1 MKSMTGYGAGTS
13 ESAGTSVSVEISSVN
28 RKQLD
33 LRIVLP
39 KELGTLERDV
49 RAWLQGRISRGAV
62 TVGVNCTL
70 GEADRSAVQR
80 LDRELAAEAADELR
94 AIAEQAGIEARISL
108 QDLLAVPGVVLEE
121 QAKLPLDRIRPRL
134 LEALEF
140 AFAEFD
146 SMRLQEGDALLSD
159 IRARVAAMKEAAGR
173 IRSEAAGLLDTYR
186 EKLRRRALEMG
197 LDLAADDE
205 RLIKEAVFLADRSDI
220 TEEITRLDSHF
231 DQLERLLNSNEPPG
245 RSLEFLC
252 QELHR
257 EINTIAAK
265 SGGTTS
271 AENVFVLKT
280 ELGRVKEQSM
290 NLE

>member
-1 MKSMTGYGAGTS
+1 MKSMTGYGTGTS
-13 ESAGTSVSVEISSVN
+13 ESAGTSAIVEISSVN

-39 KELGTLERDV
+39 RELGALERDV
-49 RAWLQGRISRGAV
+49 RGWLHERISRGAV
-62 TVGVNCTL
+62 TVAVSFTL
-70 GEADRSAVQR
+70 GETDRSTVQR
-80 LDRELAAEAADELR
+80 LDRKLATEAADELR
-94 AIAEQAGIEARISL
+94 AIAQKAGIDAQISL
-108 QDLLAVPGVVLEE
+108 RDLLAVPGVVLEE
-121 QAKLPLDRIRPRL
+121 QAKLPLDRLRPVVL
-134 LEALEF
+134 DAFET

-146 SMRLQEGDALLSD
+146 VMRLREGDALLAD
-159 IRARVAAMKEAAGR
+159 IRTRVAAMKAAVGR
-173 IRSEAAGLLDTYR
+173 IRSEAAGLIDVYR

-205 RLIKEAVFLADRSDI
+205 QLIKEAVFLADRSDI

-231 DQLERLLNSNEPPG
+231 DQLDNLLNSPEPPG

-265 SGGTTS
+265 SNGTAI

>member
-13 ESAGTSVSVEISSVN
+13 ESAGTSATVEISSVN
-28 RKQLD
+28 RKQFD
-33 LRIVLP
+33 LRVVLP
-39 KELGTLERDV
+39 RELGALERDV
-49 RAWLQGRISRGAV
+49 RTWLHERISRGAV
-62 TVGVNCTL
+62 TVAVSCTL

-94 AIAEQAGIEARISL
+94 TIAKQAGIDERISL
-108 QDLLAVPGVVLEE
+108 RDILAVPGVVLEE
-121 QAKLPLDRIRPRL
+121 QAKLPLDRLRPL
-134 LEALEF
+134 VLDALET
-140 AFAEFD
+140 AFGEFD
-146 SMRLQEGDALLSD
+146 SMRLREGNALLAD
-159 IRARVAAMKEAAGR
+159 IQTRVAAMKEASGR
-173 IRSEAAGLLDTYR
+173 IRSEAASLMDIYR
-186 EKLRRRALEMG
+186 EKLRRRALELG

-231 DQLERLLNSNEPPG
+231 EQLDGLLNSAEPPG

-265 SGGTTS
+265 SNGTAI
-271 AENVFVLKT
+271 AESVFVLKT
-280 ELGRVKEQSM
+280 QLGRIKEQSL